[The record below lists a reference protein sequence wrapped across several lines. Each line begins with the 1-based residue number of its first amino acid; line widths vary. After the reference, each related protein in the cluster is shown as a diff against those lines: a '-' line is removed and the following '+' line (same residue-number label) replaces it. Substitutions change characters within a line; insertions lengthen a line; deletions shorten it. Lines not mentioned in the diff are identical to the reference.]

1 MKYLIKLLL
10 CLCISVSYA
19 QNINW
24 SSINNDQNQL
34 TYLNFGY
41 DFGVTTQVGYGY
53 KIKTDKPILFNA
65 DYSFPMGKNIID
77 DFKIRLGG
85 QISIYQ
91 KKNFI
96 FSAKVL
102 SVFRNHETKL
112 VRMANFG
119 SQTSVLAGLYK
130 SKWHIAGE
138 FGYDKSSIIHLKH
151 STAMKKNFP
160 SISDGWF
167 SPSGGHFF
175 FGLQGSRIMGK
186 FVEISLRV
194 GTITAQF
201 KDKNPL
207 LPIYCQ
213 IEVNYKF

>member
-1 MKYLIKLLL
+1 MKHLIKFLL
-10 CLCISVSYA
+10 CLCISSSYA

-24 SSINNDQNQL
+24 SAINDDQNHL

-41 DFGVTTQVGYGY
+41 DFGITTQVGYGY
-53 KIKTDKPILFNA
+53 NIKSKKPILFTA
-65 DYSFPMGKNIID
+65 DYSFPMGKNLVD

-91 KKNFI
+91 KNNFI

-138 FGYDKSSIIHLKH
+138 LGFDKSSITHLKH
-151 STAMKKNFP
+151 SKAMKENFP
-160 SISDGWF
+160 AISDGWF
-167 SPSGGHFF
+167 SPSGGHLY
-175 FGLQGSRIMGK
+175 FGIQGSKTIHQTI
-186 FVEISLRV
+186 EISARIGSV
-194 GTITAQF
+194 TAQF

-207 LPIYCQ
+207 LPIYAQ
-213 IEVNYKF
+213 LGVNYSF